1 MGHLNASTLLLTLL
15 LFSIAKS
22 SYAFDDRRAY
32 IVHMDKSLMPASF
45 SSYHDWYTSTLSS
58 LSSPDDDE
66 SPVHLYTYKHVMD
79 GFSVVLS
86 QAHLD
91 KLEELPSHVAT
102 FPESFGHRHTTHTP
116 KFLGLNRKSGLWPAG
131 KFGDD
136 VIIGVL
142 DSGIWPE
149 SESFNDKNM
158 PPVPQRWHGTCE
170 TGVEFNTSHCNKKL
184 IGARK
189 FSEGMKHY
197 RINIST
203 THDYDSP
210 RDYLGH
216 GSHTSST
223 AAGNWVQNVDYFGY
237 ARGTAKGMAPSA
249 RIAMYKV
256 FFSIE
261 DSDNYD
267 YYYAA
272 ATDVLAGMDQA
283 IEDGVDIMSLSL
295 SFLETPFFEN
305 PVAIGA
311 FAALKKGIFVT
322 CSAGNSGPHG
332 YTVFN
337 GAPWIT
343 TVGAGT
349 IDRQFGAHVTLGE
362 NIITLTGQSMYP
374 EKMFVSGIPIYFG
387 YGNRS
392 KEQCEWNSLDPEEIA
407 GKFIFCDHDN
417 QSSPFRQVSETS
429 HRYGAD
435 IAGAVGAIFSGYDG
449 ELKGPFDFYQ
459 PLVLVNTKDGDL
471 IKDYILNTPK
481 ATVSVE
487 FGKTILGTI
496 PAPKVANF
504 SSRGPDIRSPWILK
518 PDILAPG
525 YHILAAWAP
534 NRGNV
539 PIREDDYLLTD
550 YNIISGTSMSCPHVA
565 GIAALLKAT
574 NRDWSPSSIRS
585 AMMTTAYVRD
595 NANNAIIDVSNGVAG
610 TPLDFGAGHV
620 DPNKAM
626 DPGLVYDI
634 EVDDYINYLCALNYT
649 SQQIKVIIGTSH
661 YTCSQASLDLNYP
674 SFMVILNKTK
684 TSILTFKRTLTSVVD
699 TVSVYKAIVE
709 APPGL
714 KALVQPLVLS
724 FSEKY
729 AKAEFN
735 LTVEINLEADSVTP
749 QSDYFGNYGFLT
761 WYEVNGTHIVRSP
774 IVSAIAATEN
784 P

>member
-1 MGHLNASTLLLTLL
+1 MDKLISSKLVLTLL
-15 LFSIAKS
+15 LLSIAKS
-22 SYAFDDRRAY
+22 SYASDVRRAY
-32 IVHMDKSLMPASF
+32 IVHMDKSSMPASF
-45 SSYHDWYTSTLSS
+45 SSHHDWYTSTLSS
-58 LSSPDDDE
+58 LSSPDYGE
-66 SPVHLYTYKHVMD
+66 PPVHLYTYKHVMD

-91 KLEELPSHVAT
+91 KLEELPSHIAT

-116 KFLGLNRKSGLWPAG
+116 KFLGLNRNNGLWPASR
-131 KFGDD
+131 FGDD
-136 VIIGVL
+136 IIIGVL

-158 PPVPQRWHGTCE
+158 PPVPQRWRGTCE

-189 FSEGMKHY
+189 FSQGMKQY
-197 RINIST
+197 RINISAT
-203 THDYDSP
+203 EDYDSP
-210 RDYLGH
+210 RDYFGH

-223 AAGNWVQNVDYFGY
+223 AAGSWVRNVDYFGY

-256 FFSIE
+256 LFSIE
-261 DSDNYD
+261 DNDDYD
-267 YYYAA
+267 YYDAT

-295 SFLETPFFEN
+295 AFSETPFFEN
-305 PVAIGA
+305 PIAIGA

-322 CSAGNSGPHG
+322 CSAGNRGPHG
-332 YTVFN
+332 YTMFN

-349 IDRQFGAHVTLGE
+349 IDRQFGAHVTLGDG
-362 NIITLTGQSMYP
+362 ILTLTGQSMYP
-374 EKMFVSGIPIYFG
+374 ENLFVSRIPIYFG
-387 YGNRS
+387 HGNRS
-392 KEQCEWNSLDPEEIA
+392 KERCEWGSLDPKQVA

-417 QSSPFRQVSETS
+417 ESSPFRESETLY
-429 HRYGAD
+429 RFGAD
-435 IAGAVGAIFSGYDG
+435 IAGAVGAIFSGYNG
-449 ELKGPFDFYQ
+449 EFKGPVDFYQ
-459 PLVLVNTKDGDL
+459 PLVLANKKDGDS
-471 IKDYILNTPK
+471 IKNYILNTPNPI
-481 ATVSVE
+481 VSVE
-487 FGKTILGTI
+487 FGKTILGTK

-504 SSRGPDIRSPWILK
+504 SSRGPDLRSPWIMK

-525 YHILAAWAP
+525 YHILAAWVP
-534 NRGNV
+534 NRGFV
-539 PIREDDYLLTD
+539 PIREDDYVLTD
-550 YNIISGTSMSCPHVA
+550 YAIVSGTSMSCPHAA

-574 NRDWSPSSIRS
+574 HRDWSSAAIRS

-595 NANNAIIDVSNGVAG
+595 NANGIITDVSNGVAG
-610 TPLDFGAGHV
+610 TPLDFGAGHL

-634 EVDDYINYLCALNYT
+634 EVEDYINYLCALNYT
-649 SQQIKVIIGTSH
+649 SQQIKIIIGTSN

-674 SFMVILNKTK
+674 SFMVILNNTK
-684 TSILTFKRTLTSVVD
+684 TTTLTFRRTLTSVVD
-699 TVSVYKAIVE
+699 TVSVYNATVE
-709 APPGL
+709 VPPGM
-714 KALVQPLVLS
+714 KAVVQPPVLS
-724 FSEKY
+724 FSGKY
-729 AKAEFN
+729 SKAEFN
-735 LTVEINLEADSVTP
+735 LTVDISLESDSVIP
-749 QSDYFGNYGFLT
+749 QSDYFGNYGFLI
-761 WYEVNGTHIVRSP
+761 WYETKGTHIVRSP